1 MNKPEVIETSVTQK
15 YLGTAGLTAFITLM
29 NMFIPLSTDLY
40 LPALPSM
47 GMNFD
52 SNAAI
57 INLTLSAFFFFYAI
71 GMLIWGPLS
80 DKYGR
85 KPILL
90 AGNLI
95 YLISSIFCATA
106 ENIYWLIAARAFQ
119 GIGAGGV
126 TSVSVAMIKD
136 CFVGKKRETILAIT
150 QSMSALAPMLA
161 PIIGV
166 FIIQYVG
173 WRGTFWTLGIIAIV
187 NLVLTLL
194 YQETLKEQERN
205 QGNIMD
211 AMGRLLVVAR
221 NKSFFIPAVIFAL
234 SAFPFMG
241 YIAVSSYIY
250 ISYFGI
256 SELEY
261 SYFFA
266 INACLSIAGPFIYVR
281 FLSGCKKNTV
291 AVGAF
296 GLSLLSGLLVMTIG
310 TLSPIT
316 FLLSF
321 IIMSLTGAAIRPFST
336 NILFDQLQGD
346 TGSAVSLMGILFTV
360 MGSGGM
366 LVASMPWGNIVIGLG
381 AIMAI
386 FSTIALISWYALMK
400 SNIPLVAIKNTL
412 SQQVDPEVSLPDTGR
427 QITSNATHS

>member
-1 MNKPEVIETSVTQK
+1 MKNQVIETAVPQK
-15 YLGTAGLTAFITLM
+15 YLGNLGLMIFITLM

-40 LPALPSM
+40 LPALPTM
-47 GMNFD
+47 GTYFD

-90 AGNLI
+90 AGNLL
-95 YLISSIFCATA
+95 YLISSVFCAVA
-106 ENIYWLIAARAFQ
+106 ENVYWLIAARAFQ
-119 GIGAGGV
+119 GIGAGGI

-136 CFVGKKRETILAIT
+136 CFTGKKRETILAIT

-166 FIIQYVG
+166 FIIQHVG
-173 WRGTFWTLGIIAIV
+173 WRGSFWSLSIIATV
-187 NLVLTLL
+187 NLILTLL
-194 YQETLKEQERN
+194 YQETLQEHERN
-205 QGNIMD
+205 DGTVLNAI
-211 AMGRLLVVAR
+211 GRLFVVAR
-221 NKSFFIPAVIFAL
+221 NKSFFIPAVIFSL

-250 ISYFGI
+250 IDYFGV

-266 INACLSIAGPFIYVR
+266 TNACLSVAGPFIYVR
-281 FLSGCKKNTV
+281 FLSFCKKNSV

-296 GLSLLSGLLVMTIG
+296 SLGMISGILVMTIG
-310 TLSPIT
+310 TRSPGL

-336 NILFDQLQGD
+336 NILFDQLKGD

-366 LVASMPWGNIVIGLG
+366 VVASLPWGNVVMGLG

-386 FSTIALISWYALMK
+386 FSAMALVSWYVFMK
-400 SNIPLVAIKNTL
+400 SDIPFVGVKTTL
-412 SQQVDPEVSLPDTGR
+412 SPQET
-427 QITSNATHS
+427 

>member
-1 MNKPEVIETSVTQK
+1 MNKPAAIEAAVTQK
-15 YLGTAGLTAFITLM
+15 YLGKTGLMAFITLM

-47 GMNFD
+47 GMTFE

-57 INLTLSAFFFFYAI
+57 INLTLSAFFFFYAF

-80 DKYGR
+80 DKFGR
-85 KPILL
+85 KPILI
-90 AGNLI
+90 AGNLL
-95 YLISSIFCATA
+95 YLVSSVLCAMA
-106 ENIYWLIAARAFQ
+106 ENVYWLIAARAFQ

-136 CFVGKKRETILAIT
+136 CFTGKNRESILAIT
-150 QSMSALAPMLA
+150 QSMAALAPMLA

-173 WRGTFWTLGIIAIV
+173 WRGSFWTLALIAIV

-194 YQETLKEQERN
+194 YQETLKEDERN
-205 QGNIMD
+205 QGNIAA
-211 AMGRLLVVAR
+211 AMGRLFVVAR
-221 NKSFFIPAVIFAL
+221 NKSFFIPAVIFSL

-250 ISYFGI
+250 IDYFRV

-266 INACLSIAGPFIYVR
+266 ANACISIAGPIIYVR

-291 AVGAF
+291 ALGAF
-296 GLSLLSGLLVMTIG
+296 GLSLLSGILVMTIG
-310 TLSPIT
+310 TFYPVA

-336 NILFDQLQGD
+336 NILFDQLKGD
-346 TGSAVSLMGILFTV
+346 TGSAVSLLGILFTV

-366 LVASMPWGNIVIGLG
+366 LAASIPWGNIVISLG
-381 AIMAI
+381 AIMSLFAAMALVSWHI
-386 FSTIALISWYALMK
+386 FMK
-400 SNIPLVAIKNTL
+400 SNIPCVGVKNIVF
-412 SQQVDPEVSLPDTGR
+412 QQADPKIGLPDTGR
-427 QITSNATHS
+427 